1 MTFVKWAIILV
12 LGVPLSVA
20 ITGFMVAVTYL
31 QVQEAPT

>member
-1 MTFVKWAIILV
+1 MTFVEWAIILL

-31 QVQEAPT
+31 QVQEECK